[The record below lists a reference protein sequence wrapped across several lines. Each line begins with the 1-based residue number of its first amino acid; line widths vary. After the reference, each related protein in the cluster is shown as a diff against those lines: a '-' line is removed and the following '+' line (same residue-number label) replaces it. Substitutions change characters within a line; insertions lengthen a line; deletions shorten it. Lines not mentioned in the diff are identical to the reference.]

1 MNLENLAFVWSTLVN
16 FCIEHAVLLVTV
28 SLLTAFLTLA
38 LVPLLITNIPADY
51 FICEK
56 PLKISKYHPIINL
69 FLKAA
74 KNLLGAAFLCFGF
87 VLLFLPGQ
95 GLVMILAGLLIM
107 NYPGKY
113 AIERWLI
120 LKLGVLP
127 AMNALRLRYGKP
139 PLISPTL
146 E

>member
-1 MNLENLAFVWSTLVN
+1 
-16 FCIEHAVLLVTV
+16 VTA
-28 SLLTAFLTLA
+28 SLLTAVLTLA
-38 LVPLLITNIPADY
+38 LAPILIMSIPADY

-56 PLKISKYHPIINL
+56 PLKVSKHHPIINMII
-69 FLKAA
+69 KAA
-74 KNLLGAAFLCFGF
+74 KNLLGGVFLCVGF
-87 VLLFLPGQ
+87 ILLFLPGQ

-120 LKLGVLP
+120 LRLGVLP
-127 AMNALRLRYGKP
+127 AINTLRMRYGKQ

-146 E
+146 